1 MQGRAPCNLRR
12 REPRQIRKEATVA
25 ITQMCRGSPDP
36 LLFIFLRLMAS
47 ESDIFIKNAPAH
59 VAIIMD
65 GNGRWA
71 KERGKPR
78 IFGHKEGANRIREVM
93 DAAREA
99 GVKFLTLYAFSSE
112 NWNRPQDEVEALMNL
127 LVAAI
132 NEYGGGLVKN
142 KIRFRTIGDISAL
155 PQKCQD
161 AVADLSKKTEN
172 FSESTLVLAL
182 NYGSRDEIAMAAR
195 KIAEMVLKG
204 DLDPSS
210 INWEKISGQL
220 YTSDIPDPDLI
231 IRTSGEQRLSNF
243 LMLQAAY
250 SELYFTDIYWPEFG
264 RKEFLKA
271 VEEFK
276 LRERRYG
283 KTADVQLSF
292 DAYRGDETSA
302 GKLNYAELTVPC
314 TPNDDGFSY
323 MRTCYDELEKALG
336 GPFTTDVN
344 MDGVSAE
351 DDTDTLFAALQK
363 DAGGENVCA
372 LQYQWR
378 GLGENESLLYLYYYP
393 NENGSARVKLTFLPK
408 ERAQIP

>member
-1 MQGRAPCNLRR
+1 
-12 REPRQIRKEATVA
+12 
-25 ITQMCRGSPDP
+25 
-36 LLFIFLRLMAS
+36 
-47 ESDIFIKNAPAH
+47 
-59 VAIIMD
+59 
-65 GNGRWA
+65 
-71 KERGKPR
+71 
-78 IFGHKEGANRIREVM
+78 
-93 DAAREA
+93 
-99 GVKFLTLYAFSSE
+99 
-112 NWNRPQDEVEALMNL
+112 MNL

-132 NEYGGGLVKN
+132 NEYGGELVEN

-250 SELYFTDIYWPEFG
+250 SELYFTDVYWPDFG

-283 KTADVQLSF
+283 KTADQL
-292 DAYRGDETSA
+292 
-302 GKLNYAELTVPC
+302 
-314 TPNDDGFSY
+314 
-323 MRTCYDELEKALG
+323 
-336 GPFTTDVN
+336 
-344 MDGVSAE
+344 
-351 DDTDTLFAALQK
+351 
-363 DAGGENVCA
+363 
-372 LQYQWR
+372 
-378 GLGENESLLYLYYYP
+378 
-393 NENGSARVKLTFLPK
+393 
-408 ERAQIP
+408 

>member
-1 MQGRAPCNLRR
+1 
-12 REPRQIRKEATVA
+12 
-25 ITQMCRGSPDP
+25 
-36 LLFIFLRLMAS
+36 MAS
-47 ESDIFIKNAPAH
+47 ESDIFIKNAPVH

-132 NEYGGGLVKN
+132 NEYGGELVEN

-161 AVADLSKKTEN
+161 AVKKTEN

-250 SELYFTDIYWPEFG
+250 SELYFTDVYWPDFG

-283 KTADVQLSF
+283 KTADQL
-292 DAYRGDETSA
+292 
-302 GKLNYAELTVPC
+302 
-314 TPNDDGFSY
+314 
-323 MRTCYDELEKALG
+323 
-336 GPFTTDVN
+336 
-344 MDGVSAE
+344 
-351 DDTDTLFAALQK
+351 
-363 DAGGENVCA
+363 
-372 LQYQWR
+372 
-378 GLGENESLLYLYYYP
+378 
-393 NENGSARVKLTFLPK
+393 
-408 ERAQIP
+408 